1 MACFCVYKKYTSN
14 SFKMYTFNRLLNLN
28 LDELFLETCARKIS
42 VLLASFHVFLSVS
55 ESLAQS
61 YYYVYIKSPI
71 TVYSSFF
78 KLVFLVIF
86 VHYIVPLS
94 KVCAVLS
101 NFRLSIIHNSL
112 SDRSP
117 SVIVFLL
124 QSSKVLIVQY
134 NPYYTSSCYS
144 SQIVRFCET
153 FNGIRIVML
162 RRSNIYLI

>member
-1 MACFCVYKKYTSN
+1 MSYFLK
-14 SFKMYTFNRLLNLN
+14 FLFFQRLFMY
-28 LDELFLETCARKIS
+28 FLVS
-42 VLLASFHVFLSVS
+42 LSPWLS
-55 ESLAQS
+55 HIH
-61 YYYVYIKSPI
+61 YVYIKSPI

-124 QSSKVLIVQY
+124 QSSKVMIVQY
-134 NPYYTSSCYS
+134 NPYYTSYCYS

-162 RRSNIYLI
+162 RRSNIYTFFQRINYG